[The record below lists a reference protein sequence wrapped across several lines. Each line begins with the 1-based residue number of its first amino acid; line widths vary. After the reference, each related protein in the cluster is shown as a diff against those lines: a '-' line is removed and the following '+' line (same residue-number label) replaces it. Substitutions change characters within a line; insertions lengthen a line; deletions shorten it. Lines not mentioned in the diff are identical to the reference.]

1 MFAQLMLLGMI
12 ACFVANVA
20 AYCECGYSTDI
31 SLGSVMTTTYVFTDV
46 IESDF
51 IHLKNVEIDT
61 DWSIQNYN
69 VSASAARGPYG

>member
-1 MFAQLMLLGMI
+1 MLAQLILLAMI

-31 SLGSVMTTTYVFTDV
+31 SLGSAIAPHVFTDV

-51 IHLKNVEIDT
+51 FHLKNVEIDT
-61 DWSIQNYN
+61 DWSVQNYN
-69 VSASAARGPYG
+69 VSAPAARGPYG